1 MNQATSL
8 YNDFSGLANLQARA
22 AQRAPEATR
31 DAMRQFEALFVQMML
46 KSMRT
51 AGAILGEERDTTYEE
66 MFDQQ
71 IAVEMTRDKGI
82 GIADLLVR
90 QLSASE
96 NGGKPEPRNVVT
108 ADDRIA
114 GTSLRIRSP
123 ARQDWQPGDQRE
135 FLQDIWPLAESAA
148 INLKVDPRA
157 LVAQAALET
166 GWGQKQ
172 IRDPQGV
179 SAHNLF
185 GIKADNRWNGE
196 RISVSTL
203 EYDGA
208 LPQRQW
214 AQFRAYPNLKAGFD
228 DYVDFLQSNP
238 RYSDAIESN
247 LDADT
252 YASSLQDAGYATD
265 PNYAD
270 KIRGIIKSPVFEQ
283 VLDELKIQI
292 NLPTLW

>member
-1 MNQATSL
+1 MNQATSI

-22 AQRAPEATR
+22 SQRAPEATR
-31 DAMRQFEALFVQMML
+31 EAMRQFEALFVQMML
-46 KSMRT
+46 KSMRS

-71 IAVEMTRDKGI
+71 IAMELTKEKGI
-82 GIADLLVR
+82 GIADMLVR
-90 QLSASE
+90 QLSTAE
-96 NGGKPEPRNVVT
+96 IADKPALRN
-108 ADDRIA
+108 AIAPQDRVSSA
-114 GTSLRIRSP
+114 ALRVEAP
-123 ARQDWQPGDQRE
+123 ARQDWKPGDQKD
-135 FLQDIWPLAESAA
+135 FLRDVWPLAENAA
-148 INLKVDPRA
+148 MNLQVDPRG

-166 GWGQKQ
+166 GWGQKL

-185 GIKADNRWNGE
+185 GIKADNRWTGE

-214 AQFRAYPNLKAGFD
+214 AQFRAYPDLQAGFE
-228 DYVDFLQSNP
+228 DYVSFLKSNP
-238 RYSDAIESN
+238 RYSDAIRSG
-247 LDADT
+247 LDAEK

-270 KIRGIIKSPVFEQ
+270 KIRGIIKSPLFNQ
-283 VLDELKIQI
+283 LLDELKIEMK
-292 NLPTLW
+292 LPTYW

>member
-1 MNQATSL
+1 MNQATSI

-22 AQRAPEATR
+22 SQRAPEATR
-31 DAMRQFEALFVQMML
+31 EAMRQFEALFVQMML
-46 KSMRT
+46 KSMRS

-71 IAVEMTRDKGI
+71 IAMELTKEKGI
-82 GIADLLVR
+82 GIADMLVR
-90 QLSASE
+90 QLSTAE
-96 NGGKPEPRNVVT
+96 IADKPALRN
-108 ADDRIA
+108 AIAPQDRVSSA
-114 GTSLRIRSP
+114 ALRVQAP
-123 ARQDWQPGDQRE
+123 ARQDWKPGDRKD
-135 FLQDIWPLAESAA
+135 FLRDVWPLAENAA
-148 INLKVDPRA
+148 MNLQVDPRG

-166 GWGQKQ
+166 GWGQKL

-185 GIKADNRWNGE
+185 GIKADNRWTGE

-214 AQFRAYPNLKAGFD
+214 AQFRAYPNLKAGFE
-228 DYVDFLQSNP
+228 DYVSFLKSNP
-238 RYSDAIESN
+238 RYSDAIQSG
-247 LDADT
+247 LDAET

-270 KIRGIIKSPVFEQ
+270 KIRGIIKSPLFNQ
-283 VLDELKIQI
+283 LLDELKIEMK
-292 NLPTLW
+292 LPTY

>member
-1 MNQATSL
+1 MNQATSI

-31 DAMRQFEALFVQMML
+31 EAMRQFEALFVQMML
-46 KSMRT
+46 KSMRS

-71 IAVEMTRDKGI
+71 VAMEMTREKGI

-90 QLSASE
+90 QLSATESAE
-96 NGGKPEPRNVVT
+96 SPQLRKT
-108 ADDRIA
+108 IDTDDRIA
-114 GTSLRIRSP
+114 GTALRIQTP
-123 ARQDWQPGDQRE
+123 ARQDWKPGDQKD
-135 FLQDIWPLAESAA
+135 FLRDIWPLAESAA
-148 INLKVDPRA
+148 MNLKVDPRG

-166 GWGQKQ
+166 GWGQKL
-172 IRDPQGV
+172 IRDQQGV

-185 GIKADNRWNGE
+185 GIKADSRWNGE

-208 LPQRQW
+208 VPQRQW
-214 AQFRAYPNLKAGFD
+214 AQFRAYPNLEAGFN
-228 DYVDFLQSNP
+228 DYVSFLQSNP
-238 RYSDAIESN
+238 RYSDAIEN
-247 LDADT
+247 GLDAES

-270 KIRGIIKSPVFEQ
+270 KIRGIIKSPLFEQ
-283 VLDELKIQI
+283 MLGELKIQI
-292 NLPTLW
+292 NLPTIW